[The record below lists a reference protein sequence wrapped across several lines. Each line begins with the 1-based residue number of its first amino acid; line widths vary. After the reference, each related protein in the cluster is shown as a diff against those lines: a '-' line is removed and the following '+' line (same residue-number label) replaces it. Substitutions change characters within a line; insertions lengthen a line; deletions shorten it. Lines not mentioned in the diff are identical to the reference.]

1 MKFPAGTARGPAGH
15 AATIA
20 KLSKVA
26 APRPGAG
33 SPTSVDAVVEDMEKL
48 NVSVEI
54 EPTRESQI
62 QSPDPSGALYVL
74 SLLDKLDD
82 QEARARAAAPA
93 GQQNA
98 PASKP
103 SAWRRASKDDYG
115 VAMRAAL
122 EELAESDRRE
132 RVRSLEDAPVPS
144 LGSGAA

>member
-1 MKFPAGTARGPAGH
+1 
-15 AATIA
+15 
-20 KLSKVA
+20 
-26 APRPGAG
+26 
-33 SPTSVDAVVEDMEKL
+33 MEKL

-54 EPTRESQI
+54 EPTRESHI

-93 GQQNA
+93 GQQSA